1 MALEITRNDSEQR
14 YEARVDGEL
23 AGIAAFQM
31 DGDRIVFTHTEVDDR
46 FEGQGIGSKLAR
58 HALDDVRARGSL
70 RVVPRCPFIRSWI
83 EKHPEYADLVDA
95 AEGSQAG

>member
-46 FEGQGIGSKLAR
+46 FEGQGIGSQLAR
-58 HALDDVRARGSL
+58 HALDDVRARESL
-70 RVVPRCPFIRSWI
+70 RVVPQCPFIRSWI

-95 AEGSQAG
+95 AEGSRTD